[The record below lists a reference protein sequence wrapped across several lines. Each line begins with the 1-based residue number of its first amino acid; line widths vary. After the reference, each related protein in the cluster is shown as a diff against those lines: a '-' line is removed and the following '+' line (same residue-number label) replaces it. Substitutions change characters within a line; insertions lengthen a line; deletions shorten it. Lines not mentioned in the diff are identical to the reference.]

1 MQRARNRAKKKTDA
15 REKNNTEIKIN
26 AYQNWYRKVSQCMKS
41 TTKDCLDKLVKL
53 IARGR
58 ELESDPDLGPD
69 IAAAIRRMIR
79 LMEGKTKTM
88 TQDMVDDA
96 NEKSGKKRSG
106 SGKKRSG
113 SGYQEL
119 KF

>member
-1 MQRARNRAKKKTDA
+1 MQRAGNKAKNKTEQ
-15 REKNNTEIKIN
+15 RGKVNTQMKIR
-26 AYQNWYRKVSQCMKS
+26 AYQKWSRDVNKCMQS
-41 TTKDCLDKLVKL
+41 TTKACLDTLVKL

-58 ELESDPDLGPD
+58 ELVDDPDLGPD

-88 TQDMVDDA
+88 TQDLVKEA
-96 NEKSGKKRSG
+96 NKKNGKTGTNRSG
-106 SGKKRSG
+106 RSD

>member
-1 MQRARNRAKKKTDA
+1 MPTKAYTNAKKKTDA
-15 REKNNTEIKIN
+15 RKKNFTGVKID
-26 AYQNWYRKVSQCMKS
+26 AYKKWYRKASQCMKS
-41 TTKDCLDKLVKL
+41 TTKDCLAKLVKL
-53 IARGR
+53 IARGK
-58 ELESDPDLGPD
+58 ELVDDPDLGPD

-88 TQDMVDDA
+88 TQSLVNDA
-96 NEKSGKKRSG
+96 NKKNGKTGTNRSD
-106 SGKKRSG
+106 RSD